1 LGLINKIIYWIN
13 ILFAILL
20 VVSFVLPYVP
30 PKSFPSLSLLSL
42 AVSPLII
49 ANIFFVV
56 YWLVQLRKR
65 LIISL
70 LVLIIAHFHFNSFFE
85 ISSKSKDAVYTNS
98 INVLTYNVRLFNAY
112 EKNPTS
118 NASEFISN
126 LIKDQNP
133 DVICI
138 QEYFHENE
146 IDFSE
151 YPFNY
156 IHYNDT
162 KGKFGH
168 AIFSK
173 LPLINTGAFDFKDS
187 NNNTLYADILKG
199 EDTLRIY
206 NLHLQSIGILPSV
219 STLQEGNKEKLRK
232 RMSKTFIKQQSQ
244 AEKII
249 QHKNS
254 SPFPVLLCGDFN
266 NTSFSYVY
274 KKLNS
279 DMTDAFVEQGN
290 GIGTTYMFDFFP
302 MRLDFIMTSKDLNIK
317 LFETHKESFSDHYP
331 LSAEIGWD

>member
-1 LGLINKIIYWIN
+1 MGLINKIIYWIN

-30 PKSFPSLSLLSL
+30 PKSFPSLCLFSL

-49 ANIFFVV
+49 ANIFFVIC
-56 YWLVQLRKR
+56 WLVQLKKR
-65 LIISL
+65 LFLSL
-70 LVLIIAHFHFNSFFE
+70 LVLIIAIFHFNSFFE
-85 ISSKSKDAVYTNS
+85 ISSKSKDTVYTNS
-98 INVLTYNVRLFNAY
+98 ITVLTYNVRLFNAY
-112 EKNPTS
+112 EQNPTS
-118 NASEFISN
+118 NASEFISK

-187 NNNTLYADILKG
+187 NNNTLYADMLRG

-219 STLQEGNKEKLRK
+219 STLQERSKEKLRK
-232 RMSKTFIKQQSQ
+232 RMSKHS
-244 AEKII
+244 
-249 QHKNS
+249 
-254 SPFPVLLCGDFN
+254 
-266 NTSFSYVY
+266 
-274 KKLNS
+274 
-279 DMTDAFVEQGN
+279 
-290 GIGTTYMFDFFP
+290 
-302 MRLDFIMTSKDLNIK
+302 
-317 LFETHKESFSDHYP
+317 
-331 LSAEIGWD
+331 